1 MANQQQT
8 APATSGRLAYK
19 GEIIG
24 KVVSKANSRRRT
36 RSGLYIKS
44 ADGLAFE
51 RLALQQ
57 IPSDTQPI
65 TGDVLL
71 LATIYYPTQRQDLDE
86 SLVMDVLQEKRDKA
100 KRVIFNGVYVNDRQ
114 IKAKI
119 ILHVLDRENPRVEFT
134 VVQHDLVRKSIE
146 NYCNDVTSVLV

>member
-1 MANQQQT
+1 MAAPQT
-8 APATSGRLAYK
+8 APANSGRLAYK

-57 IPSDTQPI
+57 IPNDTIPI

-86 SLVMDVLQEKRDKA
+86 SLVMDVLQQRKDKA
-100 KRVIFNGVYVNDRQ
+100 GRVYFNGLYVNDRQ
-114 IKAKI
+114 IKAKL
-119 ILHVLDRENPRVEFT
+119 ILHAIDRDNPRVTFEVHEIRGGIGNLLLEYVKNT
-134 VVQHDLVRKSIE
+134 TYK
-146 NYCNDVTSVLV
+146 

>member
-1 MANQQQT
+1 MAATQQP

-19 GEIIG
+19 GVIVG

-57 IPSDTQPI
+57 IPGNLQPI

-71 LATIYYPTQRQDLDE
+71 LATIYYPSLRQDLDE
-86 SLVMDVLQEKRDKA
+86 SLVMDVLQQRKDKA
-100 KRVIFNGVYVNDRQ
+100 GRVYFNGVYVNDRQ
-114 IKAKI
+114 IKAKL
-119 ILHVLDRENPRVEFT
+119 ILHAIDRENPRVEFEAHQINGGISEI
-134 VVQHDLVRKSIE
+134 VLKYVKSTTY
-146 NYCNDVTSVLV
+146 N